1 MSPRIVI
8 AIDGPAGAGKST
20 IARALANH
28 FGYVNLETGA
38 MYRSLALKALQTAT
52 PLDNEAALAALLGGT
67 RIDLVPTAEGNRV
80 MLDGHEVTERLRAGD
95 VTAAASR
102 VSVYPSVRTA
112 MVERQRAMGSQG
124 GVVMEGR
131 DIGTVVFPRAE
142 AKIFLV
148 ADQNTRAS
156 RRILQVNATGDAA
169 REQQLTADLKER
181 DARDSQRAT
190 APLRAAEDAVTLDST
205 HLNLEE
211 VVAEAI
217 RIVEQ
222 KLAAE

>member
-1 MSPRIVI
+1 VI